1 MFQRILNH
9 IKMNMPL
16 SFVRMAAFT
25 MLVFIVTACSP
36 GNLTHERY
44 IQNNTAADTII
55 VINPDFD
62 DAKDT
67 IIPGEMALIYS
78 FEILDT
84 KQEFEPCKWIGDT
97 LIVKNTVGDFLTRS
111 VKVEDFWTYTIQGE
125 SERIQRCTFVVITE
139 DFE

>member
-1 MFQRILNH
+1 VS
-9 IKMNMPL
+9 K
-16 SFVRMAAFT
+16 S
-25 MLVFIVTACSP
+25 VFLLLIVAGLITACNS

-62 DAKDT
+62 DAIDT
-67 IIPGEMALIYS
+67 IAPGEMALIYT

-97 LIVKNTVGDFLTRS
+97 LIVKNIQNDQLSRS
-111 VKVEDFWTYTIQGE
+111 VKEEDFWTYTLQGE
-125 SERIQRCTFVVITE
+125 RERIQRCTFIVITE